1 MWMTSR
7 MSGRGTVEG
16 PRNIGRAITPLGIGV
31 AVSLLG
37 DNTLYTVLPNPPIAA
52 QAGVTLSMVGVLLG
66 VNRLVRVFTN
76 PAAGMLYDRNRRR
89 PLMISALIL
98 GALST
103 VVFAL
108 GRGFPLLFLGRL
120 MWGAAWSGIWI
131 GGNTIALDIAQDHD
145 RGAVS
150 GRFQMWFF
158 IGVSGAALLG
168 GVFTDVLGFRKGLG
182 VSAALTA
189 CAALMWALSLP
200 ETRPGDLHLD
210 RLRESRGATPFPWR
224 HAALVSLPVLVMR
237 FAFAGVMASTTIL
250 WLSRF
255 VGQEANLGWLVI
267 PLASLTGGFVAVRTL
282 LSVVGAPLAGWISDS
297 VGHRW
302 TVMSGAFVLGALG
315 IWLMAGSIFP
325 LALFGAVLASMAAGA
340 IQALAPALAGDRIAG
355 EHRSRGMAMM
365 FTLGDIGSALGPPL
379 ALGLLRWTSL
389 SVVYR
394 ATALTMAASA
404 GYALTLWQ
412 VERRQI
418 ANDGD

>member
-1 MWMTSR
+1 MTSR
-7 MSGRGTVEG
+7 KPGRGPFEG
-16 PRNIGRAITPLGIGV
+16 PANINRTITPLGIGV

-66 VNRLVRVFTN
+66 VNRLVRVLTN
-76 PAAGMLYDRNRRR
+76 PAAGMLYDRHPRR
-89 PLMISALIL
+89 PLMISALVL
-98 GALST
+98 SALST
-103 VVFAL
+103 VVFAV
-108 GRGFPLLFLGRL
+108 GRGFPLLLAGRL

-131 GGNTIALDIAQDHD
+131 GGNTMALDIAGDQD

-168 GVFTDVLGFRKGLG
+168 GVFTDLLGFRMGLG

-189 CAALMWALSLP
+189 CAALIWALSLP
-200 ETRPGDLHLD
+200 ETRPSGLHPD
-210 RLRESRGATPFPWR
+210 RLWASRGVGPFPWR
-224 HAALVSLPVLVMR
+224 HAALVSLPVLAMR

-255 VGQEANLGWLVI
+255 VGQEANLGWMVI
-267 PLASLTGGFVAVRTL
+267 PLASLTGAFVAIRTL
-282 LSVVGAPLAGWISDS
+282 LSVFGAPIAGRISDS
-297 VGHRW
+297 IGHRW

-315 IWLMAGSIFP
+315 IWLMAGTVFP
-325 LALFGAVLASMAAGA
+325 LALTGAVLASMATGA
-340 IQALAPALAGDRIAG
+340 IQALAPALAGDRISS
-355 EHRSRGMAMM
+355 EHRSRGMALM

-379 ALGLLRWTSL
+379 ALGLLRWASL

-394 ATALTMAASA
+394 GTALIMAASA
-404 GYALTLWQ
+404 AYALARWRM
-412 VERRQI
+412 ERREI
-418 ANDGD
+418 AGLDH